1 MQTQPPTLTKSKIL
15 LLAIATG
22 IVVANLNYIQPL
34 LGLIASDMH
43 TTQHVVGVVAMMTQL
58 GYAFGL
64 LLLVPLGDIFDR
76 NHLIQV
82 MLVLAIVGLLAA
94 YFAPQYCLIR
104 NCFTHHWINLGG
116 ATDDYSLR
124 SLSELWSEPGTS
136 TRQCD
141 ERPTDKYFTFA
152 QSFRLDCERL
162 PLADSLSGRSNYDRY
177 SVDYFT
183 LSAAP

>member
-94 YFAPQYCLIR
+94 YFAPPILFY
-104 NCFTHHWINLGG
+104 
-116 ATDDYSLR
+116 
-124 SLSELWSEPGTS
+124 SELIHSS
-136 TRQCD
+136 
-141 ERPTDKYFTFA
+141 
-152 QSFRLDCERL
+152 LD
-162 PLADSLSGRSNYDRY
+162 
-177 SVDYFT
+177 
-183 LSAAP
+183 